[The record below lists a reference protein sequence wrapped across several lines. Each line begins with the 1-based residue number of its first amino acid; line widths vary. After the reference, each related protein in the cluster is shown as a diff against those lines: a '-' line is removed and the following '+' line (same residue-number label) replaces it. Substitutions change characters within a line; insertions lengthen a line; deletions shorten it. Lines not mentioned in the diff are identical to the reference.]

1 MPPGSNLRGSFHDR
15 IKIQTQT
22 GWDGPDLD
30 RGAERRAADLSL
42 KILKN
47 LEQVFLQTYETQTSP
62 DWIYDLGG
70 MDSQSAAF
78 CFTALAKVKCA
89 SRFTTAKSKFAKRPF
104 PDCGYW
110 KLGRLKASLRPCCL
124 VQSKRPFQTEPIALK
139 SLKNCRQVFCRSGHS
154 RRNQ

>member
-1 MPPGSNLRGSFHDR
+1 MGR
-15 IKIQTQT
+15 
-22 GWDGPDLD
+22 PDLD

-47 LEQVFLQTYETQTSP
+47 LEQVFLQAYETQTSP

-78 CFTALAKVKCA
+78 LLHCLGKGEVRISLHNGEVKVCETAIPGLWLLEIGQVK
-89 SRFTTAKSKFAKRPF
+89 
-104 PDCGYW
+104 
-110 KLGRLKASLRPCCL
+110 SLVAALCL